1 MPNSG
6 EEEQDFDAQDFF
18 ITLKAVAKTS
28 RVLLEVFDS
37 LCRTA
42 ARKSRSS
49 TRTTSSLL

>member
-18 ITLKAVAKTS
+18 ITLKTVAKTS

-37 LCRTA
+37 LSLFITLFFFLFI
-42 ARKSRSS
+42 SPSS
-49 TRTTSSLL
+49 